1 MQPLKMRSSIF
12 LMKDNFKYDNW
23 VNEEEAADYFRVK
36 PSTLRTRR
44 YKLGHDT
51 LEVWTKFN
59 GRILY
64 DLYATDRKLI

>member
-1 MQPLKMRSSIF
+1 MD
-12 LMKDNFKYDNW
+12 KDFKYDRW
-23 VNEEEAADYFRVK
+23 ADEKEAADHLKLK

-59 GRILY
+59 GRVLY

>member
-1 MQPLKMRSSIF
+1 
-12 LMKDNFKYDNW
+12 MKENFKYDNW
-23 VNEEEAADYFRVK
+23 VNEEEAADYFKVK

-59 GRILY
+59 GRVLY
-64 DLYATDRKLI
+64 NLYATDRKLT